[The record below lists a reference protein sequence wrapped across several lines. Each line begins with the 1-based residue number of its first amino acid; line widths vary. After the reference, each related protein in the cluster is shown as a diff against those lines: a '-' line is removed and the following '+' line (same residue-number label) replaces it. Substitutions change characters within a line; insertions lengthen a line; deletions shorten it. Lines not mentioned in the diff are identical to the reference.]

1 MPTTTDT
8 QQYTPYGLP
17 PSAVNY
23 MAYID
28 NAYSADDSE
37 TQKLKELLVTHSLQ
51 VARKALEIAHT
62 HALPLADGDI
72 VAAAMLHDIGI
83 IATNAPGIHCHGT
96 EHYLRHGVLGAAM
109 LREAGAPEWPKG
121 TPAPVSQPK
130 TLPNITFPCLRATI
144 CRRHCSNASY
154 AMPTSFT
161 AKAIRKS
168 KRLRHRRELPSL
180 VSERIMPRDLTT
192 SQPYSDN
199 LTIAIKQL

>member
-1 MPTTTDT
+1 
-8 QQYTPYGLP
+8 
-17 PSAVNY
+17 

-83 IATNAPGIHCHGT
+83 IATNAPGIHCHET

-109 LREAGAPEWPKG
+109 LREAGAPEWLARVAERHTGTGITAKDIAEYHLPMPPGDYMPETLLERLVCYADKFYSKSHPQVEK
-121 TPAPVSQPK
+121 TPAQA
-130 TLPNITFPCLRATI
+130 RASVA
-144 CRRHCSNASY
+144 RFGADNA
-154 AMPTSFT
+154 ARFDDL
-161 AKAIRKS
+161 AAIFG
-168 KRLRHRRELPSL
+168 
-180 VSERIMPRDLTT
+180 
-192 SQPYSDN
+192 
-199 LTIAIKQL
+199 

>member
-1 MPTTTDT
+1 
-8 QQYTPYGLP
+8 
-17 PSAVNY
+17 
-23 MAYID
+23 MAYIN

-109 LREAGAPEWPKG
+109 LREAGAPEWLARVAERHTGTGITAKDIADYMPETLLERLVCYADKFYSKSHPQVEK
-121 TPAPVSQPK
+121 TPAQA
-130 TLPNITFPCLRATI
+130 RASVA
-144 CRRHCSNASY
+144 RFGADNA
-154 AMPTSFT
+154 ARFDDL
-161 AKAIRKS
+161 AAIFG
-168 KRLRHRRELPSL
+168 
-180 VSERIMPRDLTT
+180 
-192 SQPYSDN
+192 
-199 LTIAIKQL
+199 

>member
-1 MPTTTDT
+1 
-8 QQYTPYGLP
+8 
-17 PSAVNY
+17 

-109 LREAGAPEWPKG
+109 LRKAGAPEWLARVAERHTG
-121 TPAPVSQPK
+121 TG
-130 TLPNITFPCLRATI
+130 I
-144 CRRHCSNASY
+144 
-154 AMPTSFT
+154 T
-161 AKAIRKS
+161 AKDIAEALEKQHGIVIDRRKLTLAENI
-168 KRLRHRRELPSL
+168 KAFGTYLAEVKLYTDIAGKVKVV
-180 VSERIMPRDLTT
+180 VSD
-192 SQPYSDN
+192 
-199 LTIAIKQL
+199 K

>member
-109 LREAGAPEWPKG
+109 LRKAGAPRMACPSGRK
-121 TPAPVSQPK
+121 AHRHRYHSQ
-130 TLPNITFPCLRATI
+130 
-144 CRRHCSNASY
+144 RHCRISPSHASGRLY
-154 AMPTSFT
+154 AGDIARTPRMLCRQVLQQKPSASRKDSGTGASF
-161 AKAIRKS
+161 
-168 KRLRHRRELPSL
+168 RRSFR
-180 VSERIMPRDLTT
+180 SG
-192 SQPYSDN
+192 
-199 LTIAIKQL
+199 